1 VFFGGR
7 GLLSSG
13 RWQRLA
19 VARGAM
25 RELPLLVYARL
36 FDLEYRAFFAEVPD
50 RGPAEFREV

>member
-1 VFFGGR
+1 
-7 GLLSSG
+7 
-13 RWQRLA
+13 
-19 VARGAM
+19 M